1 MSTPQ
6 AISDEDWSLIEDLWK
21 VEPSLDDTIELDD
34 TITEDDETV
43 TLPGS
48 RIEQYVPRPL
58 STELGQ
64 YLSDDDLDE
73 YFVSR
78 DAFPSITHNPD
89 GTANWENIFALDRY
103 IGRLIQPGG
112 DNGRQWTPFGLPPAA
127 WPPLSYSRRS
137 TMEIQPPR
145 ATPSPTLIMAPSRPD
160 WTPNR
165 EILFMFSALIFAML
179 LFSLYE
185 P

>member
-21 VEPSLDDTIELDD
+21 VEPSLNDTIELDD

-48 RIEQYVPRPL
+48 RIEH
-58 STELGQ
+58 
-64 YLSDDDLDE
+64 
-73 YFVSR
+73 R

-112 DNGRQWTPFGLPPAA
+112 DNGRHWTPFGLPPAA

-137 TMEIQPPR
+137 TMELQPPR
-145 ATPSPTLIMAPSRPD
+145 ATPSPTLIMAPSRSD